1 MQETALQDLDP
12 RLQQQIENAR
22 KAVSKNPVYA
32 IDILMNILE
41 RHNGCLEARKILRQA
56 QKRLN
61 KGNSGGLSKLFSKFS
76 MGGSKPA
83 KDPVSGKYVVVLAD
97 CLSEAF
103 PLGQS
108 QYTRNTRARTEPVH

>member
-32 IDILMNILE
+32 IDILMNIME
-41 RHNGCLEARKILRQA
+41 RYTGCLEARKILRQA
-56 QKRLN
+56 QKQSN
-61 KGNSGGLSKLFSKFS
+61 KGNSRVLSKLFSKFS

-83 KDPVSGKYVVVLAD
+83 KGINIKNGIFEMGPNHA
-97 CLSEAF
+97 CLSE
-103 PLGQS
+103 
-108 QYTRNTRARTEPVH
+108 TT